1 MARLQLIQPAQ
12 DLELACG
19 IQVFSESDRTYI
31 ITNTLPAYEIL
42 EIFKGPSIPTT
53 IPVVWFTDTGFR
65 TEIPSFLSDDSGG
78 FLAFLGAQRNCQN
91 ETSFWMLG
99 DDEEPI
105 PYEMSECSYHNMP
118 WSSVDDDDVEWL
130 RQQTDDIT
138 LAPSTT
144 YSIGLMPT
152 VAPAPTTIANIAGE
166 YTRKCVCMNML
177 YATRFLNN
185 IPSLFKHYLISQML
199 LLFQLSMRKC
209 LPRFLPCLIRPFQL
223 WILKIPILTL
233 KQQVGVLVLLTLSW
247 VLWSS

>member
-1 MARLQLIQPAQ
+1 MLLAYYCTLILLLLPTACEASCLPIDLAPNFQQEFEAASLVARLQLIQPAQ

-19 IQVFSESDRTYI
+19 IQVFSESDRTYV

-65 TEIPSFLSDDSGG
+65 TEIPTFITSVDDPG

-130 RQQTDDIT
+130 RQQ
-138 LAPSTT
+138 
-144 YSIGLMPT
+144 IG
-152 VAPAPTTIANIAGE
+152 
-166 YTRKCVCMNML
+166 
-177 YATRFLNN
+177 
-185 IPSLFKHYLISQML
+185 
-199 LLFQLSMRKC
+199 
-209 LPRFLPCLIRPFQL
+209 
-223 WILKIPILTL
+223 
-233 KQQVGVLVLLTLSW
+233 
-247 VLWSS
+247 